1 MESARYRYFSIRTDC
16 YSNTWPTDDVEAYI
30 ENSGLFSRLS
40 AGAYHGRNFFCA
52 LQIMR
57 VKDWDGWSSN
67 DYDSRR
73 SNYIDIVTSHEA
85 SPERDA
91 FLGSLSRYLGWRM
104 VKETG

>member
-1 MESARYRYFSIRTDC
+1 MESACYRYFSIRTDC

-67 DYDSRR
+67 DYDS
-73 SNYIDIVTSHEA
+73 SSKSI
-85 SPERDA
+85 
-91 FLGSLSRYLGWRM
+91 RYDSKNNSTNGNEGR
-104 VKETG
+104 